1 MCCPLPPR
9 PWSPRKSQ
17 TYTRAPPVHCCI
29 VPYIPAEYVYI
40 IHIRSYY
47 VCIPFFPSFLHLGP
61 RPPLHC
67 CTTLIYYNTITN
79 LIRIHLDNIYVTTK
93 QYTMSN
99 KLKLTQTK
107 ILKLN
112 NQTYL
117 PFLIHNLP
125 NNYNKFPLNS
135 IIKIKSTIYI
145 NTNNFN
151 KKYINNY
158 TSTLNYS
165 NINKNNIK

>member
-1 MCCPLPPR
+1 
-9 PWSPRKSQ
+9 
-17 TYTRAPPVHCCI
+17 
-29 VPYIPAEYVYI
+29 
-40 IHIRSYY
+40 
-47 VCIPFFPSFLHLGP
+47 
-61 RPPLHC
+61 
-67 CTTLIYYNTITN
+67 
-79 LIRIHLDNIYVTTK
+79 
-93 QYTMSN
+93 MSN

-135 IIKIKSTIYI
+135 IIKIKTTIYI

>member
-1 MCCPLPPR
+1 
-9 PWSPRKSQ
+9 
-17 TYTRAPPVHCCI
+17 
-29 VPYIPAEYVYI
+29 
-40 IHIRSYY
+40 
-47 VCIPFFPSFLHLGP
+47 
-61 RPPLHC
+61 
-67 CTTLIYYNTITN
+67 
-79 LIRIHLDNIYVTTK
+79 
-93 QYTMSN
+93 MSN

>member
-1 MCCPLPPR
+1 
-9 PWSPRKSQ
+9 
-17 TYTRAPPVHCCI
+17 
-29 VPYIPAEYVYI
+29 
-40 IHIRSYY
+40 
-47 VCIPFFPSFLHLGP
+47 
-61 RPPLHC
+61 
-67 CTTLIYYNTITN
+67 
-79 LIRIHLDNIYVTTK
+79 
-93 QYTMSN
+93 MSN
-99 KLKLTQTK
+99 KLKLNQTN

-125 NNYNKFPLNS
+125 KKYNQFPLNS
-135 IIKIKSTIYI
+135 IIKIGTTIYI